1 MRPVL
6 HCDDMVT
13 RTDALGSPFLGSPFE
28 WLWDPRAAFPGLDL
42 GPAGPAATPV
52 ASPFDAP
59 DSAAIGAAPDEAV
72 LEWLQ
77 QQLQQDPAQ
86 PFQALTAAA
95 LIGLLI
101 DYLANDMHQ
110 RDNAQPRHVGQL
122 PPQRFSG
129 GATPTS
135 WGSGG
140 APSGGSGPAPSA
152 PTAAPAANLPPG
164 EGLQGLDVQVIG
176 DSLMVGAKGDTEAA
190 LRGAG
195 ADSVSI
201 DAAGGR
207 AINGSG
213 SGHHVSPAEI
223 RAMAEA
229 SGADVLVLE
238 LGSNHNDYERF
249 VPETMDALAT
259 LNPPPTVV
267 WVNTQTQRPGNSSYG
282 QSYYDGNAA
291 INDVI
296 AREAAARPNMFVA
309 DWSSIAGGPG
319 INGGDGLHLSGAGND
334 AMARLILD
342 TIVAARG

>member
-1 MRPVL
+1 MRSVL
-6 HCDDMVT
+6 HLGDMVV
-13 RTDALGSPFLGSPFE
+13 RMDRVGSPFDWLFDPRLVWPGTAPDIAAPAASPFE
-28 WLWDPRAAFPGLDL
+28 SPDQ
-42 GPAGPAATPV
+42 AT
-52 ASPFDAP
+52 
-59 DSAAIGAAPDEAV
+59 IGAAPNPEILAW
-72 LEWLQ
+72 LE
-77 QQLQQDPAQ
+77 QQLASDPAQ
-86 PFQALTAAA
+86 AFQALTAAA

-101 DYLANDMHQ
+101 DYLASDMHRQ
-110 RDNAQPRHVGQL
+110 DATPPRHVGQL
-122 PPQRFSG
+122 PNRSFSG
-129 GATPTS
+129 GTPTS
-135 WGSGG
+135 WSSGT
-140 APSGGSGPAPSA
+140 PSGGGGGGPSA
-152 PTAAPAANLPPG
+152 APAAAPAAPAANLPPG
-164 EGLQGLDVQVIG
+164 EGLEGLNVQVIG
-176 DSLMVGAKGDTEAA
+176 DSLMVGAQGDTEAA

-195 ADSVSI
+195 AESVSI

-207 AINGSG
+207 AINASG
-213 SGHHVSPAEI
+213 SDHHVSPAEI

-267 WVNTQTQRPGNSSYG
+267 WVNTQTQRPGNASYG

-309 DWSSIAGGPG
+309 DWSAIAGGPG